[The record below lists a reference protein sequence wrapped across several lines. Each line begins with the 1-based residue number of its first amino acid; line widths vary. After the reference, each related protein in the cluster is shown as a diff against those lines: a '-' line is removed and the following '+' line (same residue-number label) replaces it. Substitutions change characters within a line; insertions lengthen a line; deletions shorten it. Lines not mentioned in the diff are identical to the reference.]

1 MEMLMIFTLASMVG
15 AFTVILLCL
24 NTRNRYKVES
34 EELGVTNTNL
44 SIAEDKLNGTGEE
57 NERLKGSIEELGSET
72 YEMEMFIQNNM
83 DKIDLFYER
92 INKICVNRGYPSFK
106 CRPIACVD
114 TGSDSKEQ

>member
-24 NTRNRYKVES
+24 NTRNRYKVELD
-34 EELGVTNTNL
+34 ELGATVTNL
-44 SIAEDKLNGTGEE
+44 SITEDKLNETDKE
-57 NERLKGSIEELGSET
+57 NEKIKNSIEELGSET

-106 CRPIACVD
+106 CRPITCVD
-114 TGSDSKEQ
+114 TGSNSEE